1 MAKKVKQLDNT
12 KLEDLFHRHDYNKSG
27 TIDYK
32 EIKPMLKELGYSE
45 AAIEECSLDMVQFT
59 VIFVGSKFIIS
70 EHEGLFSIQPTLI
83 VTSLFLIFFRTF

>member
-45 AAIEECSLDMVQFT
+45 AAIEGCSLDMVQFT
-59 VIFVGSKFIIS
+59 VIFVGSKFIIP
-70 EHEGLFSIQPTLI
+70 EHQGLFSIQPTLI